1 MSVCEPLVL
10 ANAFPR
16 ARALPTRTRVSRV
29 KREGGREEEGKGGG
43 KVEVMAISPGTVVYI
58 DGTAEGRRV
67 PF

>member
-1 MSVCEPLVL
+1 M
-10 ANAFPR
+10 
-16 ARALPTRTRVSRV
+16 SRV